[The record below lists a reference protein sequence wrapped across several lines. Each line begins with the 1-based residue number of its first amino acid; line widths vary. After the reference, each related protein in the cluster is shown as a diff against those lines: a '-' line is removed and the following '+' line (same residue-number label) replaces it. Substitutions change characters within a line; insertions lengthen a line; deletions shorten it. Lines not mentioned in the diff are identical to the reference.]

1 MEPIED
7 ILMKEVKT
15 VSEPLAIDIVE
26 LSAKRGKNGLNIIV
40 VIYKQGGVTIQ
51 DCERVSQLFN
61 DRLAILQVLDEEN
74 YNLQVSSPGLYRVLK
89 NSNEYSLFKSR
100 DVKVFLKKPLRSKY
114 TSTELE
120 GRLEGINNEALVLD
134 IKGERVHIPLMQIN
148 KTKLNG

>member
-7 ILMKEVKT
+7 MLIEEVKK
-15 VSEPLAIDIVE
+15 VSEPLGIDIVE

-40 VIYKQGGVTIQ
+40 VIYKQDGVTIQ

-74 YNLQVSSPGLYRVLK
+74 YNLQISSPGLYRVLK
-89 NSNEYSLFKSR
+89 NSSEYSLFKSR
-100 DVKVFLKKPLRSKY
+100 DVKVFLKNSLKSKY
-114 TSTELE
+114 GSTELE
-120 GRLEGINNEALVLD
+120 GRLEGIKNEALVLD
-134 IKGERVHIPLMQIN
+134 FKGKRVHIPLTQIN